1 MVDLLVEQI
10 EFANVIIINKV
21 DLVNQEELQIVKS
34 IIRSLN
40 AKAKIIDSTMSQVDL
55 AQVMNTGRFN
65 LEEAQDHPLWAQEL
79 NNHKEHIPETEEY
92 GITSFVYRAREPF
105 IPEKIHAFF
114 YQEWPGVVRS
124 KGFFW
129 ISTRPEFVGE
139 LSQAGPLVRHQGMG
153 RWWSAVP
160 KERWP
165 DDEDFKRLVNEDWDD
180 QFGDRRQEIVFI
192 GLKAQMNEQK
202 IRQQL
207 DACLIKGYIND
218 PKKYVKLKDPFP
230 AWFAE

>member
-1 MVDLLVEQI
+1 M
-10 EFANVIIINKV
+10 
-21 DLVNQEELQIVKS
+21 
-34 IIRSLN
+34 
-40 AKAKIIDSTMSQVDL
+40 
-55 AQVMNTGRFN
+55 
-65 LEEAQDHPLWAQEL
+65 
-79 NNHKEHIPETEEY
+79 
-92 GITSFVYRAREPF
+92 
-105 IPEKIHAFF
+105 
-114 YQEWPGVVRS
+114 
-124 KGFFW
+124 
-129 ISTRPEFVGE
+129 GE
-139 LSQAGPLVRHQGMG
+139 LSQAGPIVRHQGIG

-218 PKKYVKLKDPFP
+218 PKKYEKLKDPFP

>member
-1 MVDLLVEQI
+1 M
-10 EFANVIIINKV
+10 
-21 DLVNQEELQIVKS
+21 
-34 IIRSLN
+34 
-40 AKAKIIDSTMSQVDL
+40 
-55 AQVMNTGRFN
+55 
-65 LEEAQDHPLWAQEL
+65 
-79 NNHKEHIPETEEY
+79 
-92 GITSFVYRAREPF
+92 
-105 IPEKIHAFF
+105 
-114 YQEWPGVVRS
+114 
-124 KGFFW
+124 
-129 ISTRPEFVGE
+129 GE